1 MSHGDDLPA
10 VSGQGSAGIGGGL
23 VNEQLDVLKL
33 VAERLQHADI
43 AYMIS
48 GSIALN
54 YYAQPRLTRDI
65 DIVVALQ
72 REDTERVINLFA
84 EDFYIDADAVRNAIA
99 QLGMFNIIHYDHVLK
114 VDFIVRK
121 ETPYRQEEFARRM
134 TVEIHGVTMW
144 LVTAEDLLLSKL
156 LWAAESHSEMQL
168 QDVRNLIRA
177 VADLDWAY
185 IERWAD
191 ELTIGELLREV
202 RG

>member
-1 MSHGDDLPA
+1 
-10 VSGQGSAGIGGGL
+10 

-33 VAERLQHADI
+33 VAERLQRADM

-65 DIVVALQ
+65 DIVVALK

-99 QLGMFNIIHYDHVLK
+99 QLGMFNIIHYDHVVK
-114 VDFIVRK
+114 VDCIVRK
-121 ETPYRQEEFARRM
+121 ETPYRQEEFARRIA
-134 TVEIHGVTMW
+134 VEIDGVTMW

-156 LWAAESHSEMQL
+156 VWAAESCSEMQL
-168 QDVRNLIRA
+168 QDVRNLVRA
-177 VADLDWAY
+177 VANLDWTY
-185 IERWAD
+185 IERWAN
-191 ELTIGELLREV
+191 ELTVGELLREV

>member
-1 MSHGDDLPA
+1 
-10 VSGQGSAGIGGGL
+10 VS
-23 VNEQLDVLKL
+23 EQLDVLKL
-33 VAERLQHADI
+33 VVERLQHADI

-65 DIVVALQ
+65 DIVVAL
-72 REDTERVINLFA
+72 RRDDAERITNLFA
-84 EDFYIDADAVRNAIA
+84 EDFYIDVDAVCNAIA

-121 ETPYRQEEFARRM
+121 ETPYRQEEFARRIA
-134 TVEIHGVTMW
+134 VEIDGVTIW

-156 LWAAESHSEMQL
+156 VWAAESLSEMQL
-168 QDVRNLIRA
+168 QDVRNLIRSG
-177 VADLDWAY
+177 VDLDWTY
-185 IERWAD
+185 IERWAN
-191 ELTIGELLREV
+191 ELTVGELLREV

>member
-1 MSHGDDLPA
+1 MS
-10 VSGQGSAGIGGGL
+10 
-23 VNEQLDVLKL
+23 EQLDVLKL
-33 VAERLQHADI
+33 VAERLQRADI

-65 DIVVALQ
+65 DIVVALK
-72 REDTERVINLFA
+72 REDIERVISLFA
-84 EDFYIDADAVRNAIA
+84 EDFYIDADAVRNAID

-121 ETPYRQEEFARRM
+121 ETPYRQEEFARRIA
-134 TVEIHGVTMW
+134 VEIEGVPMW

-177 VADLDWAY
+177 VADLDWTY
-185 IERWAD
+185 IECWAD
-191 ELTIGELLREV
+191 ELTVDELLREV

>member
-1 MSHGDDLPA
+1 MS
-10 VSGQGSAGIGGGL
+10 
-23 VNEQLDVLKL
+23 EQLDVLKL
-33 VAERLQHADI
+33 VAERLQRADI

-65 DIVVALQ
+65 DIVVALR
-72 REDTERVINLFA
+72 REDAERMTNLFA
-84 EDFYIDADAVRNAIA
+84 EDFYIDAEAVCNAIV
-99 QLGMFNIIHYDHVLK
+99 QLGMFNIIHYDHVMK

-121 ETPYRQEEFARRM
+121 ETPYRQEEFARRSA
-134 TVEIHGVTMW
+134 VDIDGVTMW

-156 LWAAESHSEMQL
+156 AWAAESRSEIQL
-168 QDVRNLIRA
+168 QDVRNLIRS
-177 VADLDWAY
+177 VADLDWTY

-191 ELTIGELLREV
+191 ELTLGELLREV